1 MCVLIE
7 QVTPPPLLLPLA
19 LFVTLLVSHVQGQQS
34 QFERYTTSR
43 QRHQRLSV
51 LRVAKVNSKPG
62 KPGEMQKYANETLS
76 SKLTINYRETGGSR
90 AMKERGS
97 PHKYTLHRTHNA
109 SEIQIVKLELAL
121 SANKSYVERGVEW
134 GVVKGG
140 SVSMQIQTKVRS
152 TATVNPIPSIAQA

>member
-1 MCVLIE
+1 
-7 QVTPPPLLLPLA
+7 
-19 LFVTLLVSHVQGQQS
+19 
-34 QFERYTTSR
+34 
-43 QRHQRLSV
+43 
-51 LRVAKVNSKPG
+51 
-62 KPGEMQKYANETLS
+62 
-76 SKLTINYRETGGSR
+76 
-90 AMKERGS
+90 MKERREAS

-121 SANKSYVERGVEW
+121 SANKSYAERGVEW

>member
-76 SKLTINYRETGGSR
+76 SKLTINYRESGGEVEQRR

-97 PHKYTLHRTHNA
+97 PHKYTLHRSHNA

-121 SANKSYVERGVEW
+121 SANKSYVERG
-134 GVVKGG
+134 
-140 SVSMQIQTKVRS
+140 
-152 TATVNPIPSIAQA
+152 